1 VATQS
6 KLILW
11 EVDTQRDFMLP
22 GGKLYVPGAEKLI
35 PNISRLVN
43 TARENRAFLISSRD
57 HHSPQDH
64 EFNIF
69 PPHCIKGTEG
79 AQVIPEALAQ
89 NVLAAPNESAFR
101 LPVDL
106 TRYQQVLIEKQS
118 LDIFD
123 NPHTAEIV
131 NSLPPDAQFFVFG
144 VVTEYCVRSTA
155 KDLLNLGRTVAIVT
169 DAIEQLHPAAGSK
182 AIAEL
187 TAAGAKL
194 TTTEAALARLHSAS
208 ASH

>member
-1 VATQS
+1 
-6 KLILW
+6 
-11 EVDTQRDFMLP
+11 MLP

-43 TARENRAFLISSRD
+43 TASENRAFLISSRD
-57 HHSPQDH
+57 HHSPQDP
-64 EFNIF
+64 EFKIF

-118 LDIFD
+118 LDVFD

-131 NSLPPDAQFFVFG
+131 NSLSPNAEVFVFG

-155 KDLLNLGRTVAIVT
+155 KGLLNLGRTVSIVS
-169 DAIEQLHPAAGSK
+169 DAIEHLDPAAGSK

-187 TAAGAKL
+187 TEAGASL
-194 TTTEAALARLHSAS
+194 ITTEAALARLHSAS